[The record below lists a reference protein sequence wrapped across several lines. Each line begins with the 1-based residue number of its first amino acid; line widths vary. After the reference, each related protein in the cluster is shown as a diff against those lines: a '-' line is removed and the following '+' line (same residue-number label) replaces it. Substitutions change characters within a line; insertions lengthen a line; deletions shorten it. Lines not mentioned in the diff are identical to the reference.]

1 MLPNN
6 IRFKPLYERLTIK
19 SCTHHGKLGLFAQL
33 PIKEGEVLGIS
44 HLRNLRSDNM
54 DEFMDGWL
62 RTPLGGF
69 YHHSSDPNCLLVPYP
84 LNNSDKTELYQI
96 ITDTPID
103 VGDEI
108 TCGLTI

>member
-19 SCTHHGKLGLFAQL
+19 ACTHHGK
-33 PIKEGEVLGIS
+33 LGIS

-69 YHHSSDPNCLLVPYP
+69 YHHSSAPNCLLVPYP